1 MPAQGHSERSCKLE
15 SIRPY
20 CGKEKRSQGKGSDT
34 VDDATL
40 KRGAIKST
48 FDSAWKAKL
57 VKNTLCQTT
66 LFKGIWRREG

>member
-40 KRGAIKST
+40 KRGAIST